1 MDYEGSWIWV
11 ISYVG
16 EDERPVVTVFNNEMF
31 ARTCYQCFLAKGYK
45 NVELDHAPVYEK
57 FIWNGH
63 DVTQGE
69 PAHIKED
76 HIAKGKREY
85 VKVYCCGD
93 CIYYNWK
100 KHKCNRGANV
110 EGAPTDNF
118 YRDCPLGLN
127 EEKG

>member
-1 MDYEGSWIWV
+1 MDYEGSWVWT
-11 ISYVG
+11 ISYL
-16 EDERPVVTVFNNEMF
+16 DEKGRPTVTVFNNEIF
-31 ARTCYQCFLAKGYK
+31 ARLCYSCFSAKYK

-57 FIWNGH
+57 FIWTGH
-63 DVTQGE
+63 DTQGE
-69 PAHIKED
+69 PVHIKEE
-76 HIAKGKREY
+76 HVAKGKREY

-100 KHKCNRGANV
+100 KHKCKRGANE
-110 EGAPTDNF
+110 EGAPTDSF